1 MTRALLFPLL
11 ALAIAA
17 GIWWATMRDAQEDM
31 NAIDPADSSTS
42 ARADA
47 DAGAGAGAGAGS
59 EPARDATVTRR
70 AGGHVTGT
78 HGRAGR
84 HALNLSGVSSA

>member
-17 GIWWATMRDAQEDM
+17 GIWWATMRDAQEGL
-31 NAIDPADSSTS
+31 NAIDPADSSAIAS
-42 ARADA
+42 ADA
-47 DAGAGAGAGAGS
+47 
-59 EPARDATVTRR
+59 EPARDATVARR

-78 HGRAGR
+78 PGRAGR
-84 HALNLSGVSSA
+84 RALNLSGVTSA

>member
-31 NAIDPADSSTS
+31 NAIDPADSSAS
-42 ARADA
+42 AR
-47 DAGAGAGAGAGS
+47 AGAGADAGS

>member
-1 MTRALLFPLL
+1 
-11 ALAIAA
+11 
-17 GIWWATMRDAQEDM
+17 MRDAQEDM
-31 NAIDPADSSTS
+31 NAIDPADSSANAS
-42 ARADA
+42 AR
-47 DAGAGAGAGAGS
+47 AGAGS

-84 HALNLSGVSSA
+84 RALNLSGVSSA